1 MKNLK
6 ERLRNNKRGITL
18 ISLVVTIVV
27 MLILAGVSVGLLL
40 GDNGIIKQASR
51 AKEETEKAGER
62 EQSILSQYED
72 EINQIAGNG
81 IERTAQGA
89 YIVVNDVNSSQHNL
103 NVNLTSETIND
114 FSSVSVSRYGSNL
127 FDISQI
133 IQANTNIVDNGDGTY
148 TFSRTDNRFSSYCNV
163 DIPADVPFS
172 FGATLVEV
180 STTLGE
186 NTLWAELTFA
196 DGTKEYPRVAS
207 TGSSQLQVMKYD
219 KQIVKI
225 RYFMRADKTS
235 IGDYITF
242 KEAKLNLGNI
252 PLPYEDY
259 VKPQILT
266 ADIDGTIKGF
276 TSISPVMTLVSNNK
290 DVIINCKYKE
300 KYKEYTLYGKTIVN
314 FGDSIFGKYQA
325 PEDISSYLA
334 DYTGAT
340 TYNVGFGGCR
350 MSTHSNSWNAFSM
363 YSLADSITTK
373 NFSLQDNAI
382 LSDNSLPS
390 YFANHL
396 SMLKNID
403 FNDVDIITIA
413 YGTNDFTGGN
423 YIDNADNKRDT
434 STLAGALR
442 YSIETISK
450 TYPDIQIVICTPMY
464 RFWMDDNGNF
474 LEDSDT
480 REINEIKLTDFVQ
493 AEKNVAKEYDLF
505 AIDNYYDLG
514 INKNNYKQ
522 CFPETDGTHPNSYGR
537 KLIAEHIAKKLYE
550 RFR

>member
-1 MKNLK
+1 MKILK
-6 ERLRNNKRGITL
+6 EKLENNKKGITL

-27 MLILAGVSVGLLL
+27 MLILAGISIGVLI
-40 GDNGIIKQASR
+40 GDNGLLNQASI
-51 AKEETEKAGER
+51 AKKESEKASKQ

-72 EINQIAGNG
+72 KIGQITGDG
-81 IERTAQGA
+81 IERTAQGN
-89 YIVVNDVNSSQHNL
+89 YIVVNDVNPSQHNL
-103 NVNLTSETIND
+103 NVNLTSQTIND

-127 FDISQI
+127 FDISQM
-133 IQANTNIVDNGDGTY
+133 IQANTNIVDNRDGTY
-148 TFSRTDNRFSSYCNV
+148 TFSRTDSRFSPYCNI
-163 DIPADVPFS
+163 DIPANVPFS

-180 STTLGE
+180 STLNE
-186 NTLWAELTFA
+186 YTLWAELVFA
-196 DGTKEYPRVAS
+196 DGTSEYPKV
-207 TGSSQLQVMKYD
+207 GNIENSQLQVMKYD
-219 KQIVKI
+219 KEIVKI
-225 RYFMRADKTS
+225 RFFMRDDKTV

-252 PLPYEDY
+252 SLPYEDY

-266 ADIDGTIKGF
+266 ADIDGTIKEF
-276 TSISPVMTLVSNNK
+276 TSLSPVITLVSNNK

-350 MSTHSNSWNAFSM
+350 MSTHSDSWNAFSM

-382 LSDNSLPS
+382 SSDNSLPS

-396 SMLKNID
+396 SVLKNID

-423 YIDNADNKRDT
+423 YIDNADNKRDI

-442 YSIETISK
+442 YSIENISK

-480 REINEIKLTDFVQ
+480 KEINGIKLTDFVQ

-537 KLIAEHIAKKLYE
+537 KLIAEHIAQKLYE